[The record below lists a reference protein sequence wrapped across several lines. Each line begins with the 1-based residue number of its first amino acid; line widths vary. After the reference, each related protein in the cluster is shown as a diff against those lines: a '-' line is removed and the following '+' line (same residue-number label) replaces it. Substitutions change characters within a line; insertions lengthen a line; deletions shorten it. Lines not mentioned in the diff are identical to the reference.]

1 MKTLKQKRI
10 ELDKKYLDKFCKK
23 HHTYHDFVNEDMA
36 LIGDCYFNITDIY
49 YDIDNNIQKDVIWN
63 WYSQTLDRAME
74 DKQTMNF
81 NSWVGGLRYGD
92 L

>member
-74 DKQTMNF
+74 NKQTMNF

>member
-1 MKTLKQKRI
+1 MKALKQQRI
-10 ELDKKYLDKFCKK
+10 ELDKKYLDKFCLK

-63 WYSQTLDRAME
+63 WYSETIDRAME

-81 NSWVGGLRYGD
+81 NSWVGGLHYGD

>member
-1 MKTLKQKRI
+1 MKALKQQRI
-10 ELDKKYLDKFCKK
+10 ELDKKYLDKFCLK
-23 HHTYHDFVNEDMA
+23 HDTYYDFVNEDMA

-49 YDIDNNIQKDVIWN
+49 YDIDNDVPGNEIWDWHN
-63 WYSQTLDRAME
+63 ATLDWAME